1 MICSSL
7 LKASP
12 VGELKHLRAIDLIL
26 CCCMS
31 MTKTLPFVFGMCVY
45 PNAPESVKNTLPVL
59 LEIMIEFGP

>member
-26 CCCMS
+26 CCCIS
-31 MTKTLPFVFGMCVY
+31 IINKLPLLLDAMVY
-45 PNAPESVKNTLPVL
+45 PKAPQSVKKMFPVVFDTMS
-59 LEIMIEFGP
+59 E